1 MPVWL
6 DAIPEKAA
14 KVKRPD
20 TRRWLIFLAVVLLLG
35 AAIVAWFWHGDRAG
49 LIFWCSAIGLPLCLW
64 GLIFSFRR
72 VAYKAH
78 QVGAQSWDIEREQL
92 IKQETQRGQLP
103 AWILDAGIEIRSGQ
117 RATNIVDAIE
127 TAFPVVERFVPTGK
141 VAAIQYAALPNRE
154 FAAQQAI
161 ERLTRRIT
169 DVIAPLREDLS
180 CWLLIDS
187 DIAEESQTEKL
198 ILQHLNEQSHRPFN
212 RITQNGMAGLDNWLD
227 RTMDTPAILVAISA
241 HLPESPQNGGA
252 DAFTAL
258 VLANRA
264 SHHYPDAARL
274 HRPEKGSFAGLDKTL
289 QRAVLWADLKAE
301 NLNGAWITGEA
312 VTQGAAWSNACDICK
327 VTFSMTD
334 DLTVPD
340 SVIGYT
346 HISAPWLM
354 IALAQ
359 SALEAEE
366 AQAIACQSAPESDE
380 VWVMV
385 VRKEQE
391 EKGLTGNV

>member
-6 DAIPEKAA
+6 DTIPEKAA

-20 TRRWLIFLAVVLLLG
+20 TRRWLIFLAVVLLIG

-64 GLIFSFRR
+64 GLIFSLRR

-92 IKQETQRGQLP
+92 IRQETQRGQLP
-103 AWILDAGIEIRSGQ
+103 AWILDAGIEIRAGQ
-117 RATNIVDAIE
+117 HATNIVDAIK

-141 VAAIQYAALPNRE
+141 LAAIQYAALPNRE

-161 ERLTRRIT
+161 ERLTRRIA

-180 CWLLIDS
+180 CWLLIDCDS
-187 DIAEESQTEKL
+187 AEAAQTETL
-198 ILQHLNEQSHRPFN
+198 ILQQLNEQSDRPFN

-258 VLANRA
+258 VLANRP
-264 SHHYPDAARL
+264 SQHYPDAVRL
-274 HRPEKGSFAGLDKTL
+274 HRPEKGSCAGIDKTL

-312 VTQGAAWSNACDICK
+312 VTLGAAWSNACDICK
-327 VTFSMTD
+327 VTFSMTG

-359 SALEAEE
+359 SALAAGE
-366 AQAIACQSAPESDE
+366 AQAIACQSAPESE
-380 VWVMV
+380 EIWVMV